1 MILIDN
7 EKIFFKIRA
16 KHGEGI
22 ILRDPSAPYDPGYSH
37 FMYKHKVEINLYNI
51 ILYLI
56 SLINFLL
63 IFN

>member
-37 FMYKHKVEINLYNI
+37 FMYKHKVEIN
-51 ILYLI
+51 
-56 SLINFLL
+56 
-63 IFN
+63 